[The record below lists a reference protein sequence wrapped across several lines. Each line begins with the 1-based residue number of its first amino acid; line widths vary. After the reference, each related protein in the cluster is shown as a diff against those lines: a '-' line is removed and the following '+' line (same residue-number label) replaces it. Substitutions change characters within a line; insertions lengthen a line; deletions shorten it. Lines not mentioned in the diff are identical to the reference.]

1 MAIQKFFF
9 DRPIK
14 TKITAAI
21 LIVLLG
27 VCVFNLVFFPAQQRK
42 LALEGMETKG
52 ESMARMLAYN
62 LSPALDFDDR
72 QSIEELVK
80 GAFQDKDLSLIKIV
94 RHQYGD
100 TLSFQPEEQALSK
113 HEFIPFPT
121 DTAVKAFMD
130 KNQLYVTSP
139 IKAGQRPLGVLMLSF
154 SLIHIEKEITK
165 RRSLIFGLNLLVL
178 IVGIVIANRL
188 SGLLTRPIY
197 KLIGAAFKLSQGEWG
212 VQVPATHSDEIGV
225 LASTF
230 NRMSENLKESKEELE
245 KYTRN
250 LDDQVKARTLELEI
264 QTGRAVQADRMK
276 SQFLANTSH
285 ELRTPLNSIIGFLGL
300 ILDGYCNDEKE
311 QKEFIQ
317 NAHLSAKHLL
327 SLINDVLDIA
337 KIEAGKLELELEDV
351 DLKALFEEINSLAR
365 VQAEQKKLKMS
376 FVCEDEFVPHVYA
389 DLGRLKQVMLN
400 LIGNAIKFTDKGWI
414 TIRTKVQ
421 KDKGNVLI
429 QVEDT
434 GVGVPPEVQD
444 KLFQKFS
451 QADSS
456 TSRKYG
462 GSGLGLS
469 ITKNLVEM
477 MGGKI
482 KLESAGRGKGTRIS
496 FTVPISQRTEKERLP
511 EKEKPLVIKGNMENP
526 LVLIVEDDPVYVRY
540 LEKILQEEE
549 LSTIWAPT
557 ADDAIYA
564 ARNYHPQIITLDY
577 SFPQKKG
584 SVLKNGRDVIRELQK
599 DVETKDIE
607 TIIITG
613 QDENQIK
620 KELAFEIL
628 TRMPE
633 VMEKPIDERT
643 LLQKIQSFFDREERG
658 RLNILV
664 ADDDPLVRKF
674 VTKVLEPDRYI
685 IHEAID
691 GQQALDFISKNP
703 DKVDL
708 LLLDLMMP
716 EKSGID
722 VIRELKLERKAPY
735 LPIIIITN
743 YLETYKQQDNEL
755 LSRKTVL
762 EVLTKD
768 ALNKNPEILRKK
780 IAKFIRRKRE
790 IMV

>member
-1 MAIQKFFF
+1 MDIQKFLF
-9 DRPIK
+9 DRSIK
-14 TKITAAI
+14 TKIIGAI

-72 QSIEELVK
+72 QSIQELVK
-80 GAFQDKDLSLIKIV
+80 GAFLDKDLSFIRIL
-94 RHQYGD
+94 RYQYDD
-100 TLSFQPEEQALSK
+100 TLSFESQKPAHRAHRLTN
-113 HEFIPFPT
+113 IPA
-121 DTAVKAFMD
+121 DKATGAFRD
-130 KNQLYVTSP
+130 EDQLHIICP
-139 IKAGQRPLGVLMLSF
+139 IQTGQRTLGALMLSF
-154 SLIHIEKEITK
+154 CLDPVEREIAQ
-165 RRSLIFGLNLLVL
+165 RRRLIFGLNLLIMVL
-178 IVGIVIANRL
+178 GIVIADRL

-197 KLIGAAFKLSQGEWG
+197 KLTGAAFKLSQGEWG
-212 VQVPATHSDEIGV
+212 VQVPTTHSDEIGV

-230 NRMSENLKESKEELE
+230 NQMSESLKKSKEDLE
-245 KYTRN
+245 QYARN
-250 LDDQVKARTLELEI
+250 LEDQVKARTLELEL
-264 QTGRAVQADRMK
+264 QTERAVQADRLK

-317 NAHLSAKHLL
+317 NAHASAKHLL

-351 DLKALFEEINSLAR
+351 DLKALFEEVNSLSR

-376 FVCEDEFVPHVYA
+376 FVCEDEFVPNVYA

-400 LIGNAIKFTDKGWI
+400 LIGNAIKFTDRGSI
-414 TIRTKVQ
+414 TIRTIVQ
-421 KDKGNVLI
+421 KEKGNVLI

-434 GVGVPPEVQD
+434 GMGIPPEMQEKV
-444 KLFQKFS
+444 FEKFS

-456 TSRKYG
+456 TTRKQG
-462 GSGLGLS
+462 GTGLGLT
-469 ITKNLVEM
+469 ITKTLVEM

-482 KLESAGRGKGTRIS
+482 KLESPGLGKGSRVS
-496 FTVPISQRTEKERLP
+496 FTMPISQKAGRDGVY
-511 EKEKPLVIKGNMENP
+511 EKEKSLVIKGNETDP
-526 LVLIVEDDPVYVRY
+526 LVLIVEDDPGYARY
-540 LEKILQEEE
+540 IEKILREDGF
-549 LSTIWAPT
+549 STIWAPT
-557 ADDAIYA
+557 ADDAVYA
-564 ARNYHPQIITLDY
+564 AQNYHPLIMTLDY
-577 SFPQKKG
+577 SLPQKRG
-584 SVLKNGRDVIRELQK
+584 GILKDARDIIQELQK
-599 DVETKDIE
+599 NNNTKNIE

-613 QDENQIK
+613 QDEDQVK
-620 KELAFEIL
+620 KELAFDIIVCL
-628 TRMPE
+628 PE
-633 VMEKPIDERT
+633 VLEKPINAEA
-643 LLQKIQSFFDREERG
+643 LKQKIQSFFDRPEREI
-658 RLNILV
+658 LNILV
-664 ADDDPLVRKF
+664 ADDDASVREF
-674 VTKVLEPDRYI
+674 VAKVLKPDRYI

-691 GQQALDFISKNP
+691 GQQACDFISKNR

-716 EKSGID
+716 NKNGLD
-722 VIRELKLERKAPY
+722 VIKELKLERKAPD

-743 YLETYKQQDNEL
+743 YLETYKQQDKEL

-768 ALNKNPEILRKK
+768 ALYKNPEILRRK
-780 IAKFIRRKRE
+780 IAQFTKRKKE
-790 IMV
+790 VMV

>member
-1 MAIQKFFF
+1 MTFQKFFF

-14 TKITAAI
+14 TKIIASI

-72 QSIEELVK
+72 QSIQELAK
-80 GAFQDKDLSLIKIV
+80 GAFQDKDLSVIRIL
-94 RHQYGD
+94 RYQYDD
-100 TLSFQPEEQALSK
+100 TLFFKPQKPAHRAHKLTPVPADK
-113 HEFIPFPT
+113 
-121 DTAVKAFMD
+121 AAGAFMD
-130 KNQLYVTSP
+130 EDQLHIICP
-139 IKAGQRPLGVLMLSF
+139 IQAGQRTLGVLMLSF
-154 SLIHIEKEITK
+154 CLDPVEREIAQ
-165 RRSLIFGLNLLVL
+165 RRRLIFGLNLLIMVL
-178 IVGIVIANRL
+178 GIVIADRL
-188 SGLLTRPIY
+188 SGLLTKPIH
-197 KLIGAAFKLSQGEWG
+197 KLTGAAVKLSQGEWG
-212 VQVPATHSDEIGV
+212 AQVPVTHSDEIGI

-230 NRMSENLKESKEELE
+230 NQMSENLKESKEELE
-245 KYTRN
+245 KYARN
-250 LDDQVKARTLELEI
+250 LENQVKARTLELEI
-264 QTGRAVQADRMK
+264 QTQRAIQADQLK

-300 ILDGYCNDEKE
+300 ILDGYCNDDKE

-317 NAHLSAKHLL
+317 NAHTSAKHLL

-337 KIEAGKLELELEDV
+337 KIEAGKMELELEEV
-351 DLKALFEEINSLAR
+351 DLKALFEEVNSLSR

-376 FVCEDEFVPHVYA
+376 FVCEDEFVPNVYA
-389 DLGRLKQVMLN
+389 DANKLKQVMLN
-400 LIGNAIKFTDKGWI
+400 LIGNAIKFTDKGSI
-414 TIRTKVQ
+414 TIRTIVQ

-434 GVGVPPEVQD
+434 GIGVPPEMQD
-444 KLFQKFS
+444 KVFEKFS
-451 QADSS
+451 QVDTS
-456 TSRKYG
+456 TTRKHG
-462 GSGLGLS
+462 GAGLGLT
-469 ITKNLVEM
+469 ITKDLVEM

-482 KLESAGRGKGTRIS
+482 KLESPGEGKGSRVS
-496 FTVPISQRTEKERLP
+496 FTVPVFQKTEKESIQ
-511 EKEKPLVIKGNMENP
+511 EKEKPLVIKGDKESP
-526 LVLIVEDDPVYVRY
+526 LVLIVEDDPVYARY
-540 LEKILQEEE
+540 LEKILQEEG

-557 ADDAIYA
+557 ADDAVYA
-564 ARNYHPQIITLDY
+564 AQNYHPEIMTLDY
-577 SFPQKKG
+577 SLPQKRG
-584 SVLKNGRDVIRELQK
+584 GILKNGKDVIRELQK
-599 DVETKDIE
+599 GKKNSDIE

-613 QDENQIK
+613 QDEDQVK
-620 KELAFEIL
+620 KELSFEII

-633 VMEKPIDERT
+633 VLEKPIDAQT
-643 LLQKIQSFFDREERG
+643 LTEKIHFFFDREQG
-658 RLNILV
+658 KRLNILV
-664 ADDDPLVRKF
+664 ADDDPLVMKF
-674 VTKVLEPDRYI
+674 VAKVLEPDRYI

-716 EKSGID
+716 EKNGID
-722 VIRELKLERKAPY
+722 VIKELRLEGKAPY

-743 YLETYKQQDNEL
+743 YLETYEEQDREL

-768 ALNKNPEILRKK
+768 ELNKNPEILKRKIAQVRRRKK
-780 IAKFIRRKRE
+780 E
-790 IMV
+790 VMV